1 MLHVDTDQDSQWPCV
16 TLGLV
21 QVPLNYGDAFSWLYI
36 VQTWLYWNLFKFQGQ
51 FEHQKKKKK
60 TLHGTRLHLV
70 EFYFLFGW
78 IGEAKADTNHLPFL
92 FYIYTWCLIKLFG

>member
-36 VQTWLYWNLFKFQGQ
+36 VQTWLYWNLFRFQGK
-51 FEHQKKKKK
+51 F
-60 TLHGTRLHLV
+60 
-70 EFYFLFGW
+70 
-78 IGEAKADTNHLPFL
+78 
-92 FYIYTWCLIKLFG
+92 

>member
-60 TLHGTRLHLV
+60 KHSMALACTWWSFIFYLVGLVKPKQTLT
-70 EFYFLFGW
+70 
-78 IGEAKADTNHLPFL
+78 TFL
-92 FYIYTWCLIKLFG
+92 FYFTSTLGV

>member
-36 VQTWLYWNLFKFQGQ
+36 VQTWLYWNLFRFQGQ

-60 TLHGTRLHLV
+60 NTPWHSPALGGV
-70 EFYFLFGW
+70 LFFIW
-78 IGEAKADTNHLPFL
+78 LD
-92 FYIYTWCLIKLFG
+92 W